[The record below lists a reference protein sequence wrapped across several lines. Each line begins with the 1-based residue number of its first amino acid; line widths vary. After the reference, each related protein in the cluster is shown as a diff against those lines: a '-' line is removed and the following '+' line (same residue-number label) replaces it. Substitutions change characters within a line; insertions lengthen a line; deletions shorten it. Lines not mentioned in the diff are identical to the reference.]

1 MSAARD
7 TTSDV
12 RTGEAPYTQPE
23 KRKIIAAASFGW
35 GLEFFDLQLLA
46 LSGAAIIA
54 EFGISTAQLGAA
66 FTTQLVAT
74 ALGGVLFGWLADLYG
89 RRRVLTWTIW
99 VFAVSTAAVA
109 FVPSFGWLLVLRFI
123 TGLGTGGEWAVGFS
137 LLNEAWTPKRRG
149 LAGGLV
155 QASLWPAFALAIFV
169 TGAVSD
175 WRHAFL
181 IGLFP
186 AAFAIWVRLRC
197 PESRQWEAM
206 RALRMDRSAE
216 GRPSAGTLAREA
228 ARPLREIFG
237 RNVVRI
243 TVVGTLVVFGAQY
256 SYYVYSSWMPVY
268 LTESLGF
275 SPEDSR
281 AILYA
286 GAAISFVTYIAAGA
300 LGDIWGRRNALL
312 SFAAVQLVAFG
323 AFAILNATDAA
334 PAPIVASYLVISF
347 GLGYFGIFGVWFGEL
362 FSTPMRATGS
372 AFCYSVGRGLASFG
386 PTVVGVLAANYGLGG
401 GISTGVAAVLL
412 MMVLALLLEE
422 RRGRVITATD

>member
-1 MSAARD
+1 MTVEDREGPAR
-7 TTSDV
+7 
-12 RTGEAPYTQPE
+12 EEKEQPYTRSERRQ
-23 KRKIIAAASFGW
+23 IIAAASFGW

-46 LSGAAIIA
+46 LSGAAIIE
-54 EFGISTAQLGAA
+54 EFGITKGQLGAA

-99 VFAVSTAAVA
+99 VFALSTAAVA

-137 LLNEAWTPKRRG
+137 LLNEAWSPKRRG

-169 TGAVSD
+169 TGVVSD

-181 IGLFP
+181 VGLFP
-186 AAFAIWVRLRC
+186 AAFAIYIRLRC

-206 RALRMDRSAE
+206 RDART
-216 GRPSAGTLAREA
+216 AGGGAARAAREA
-228 ARPLREIFG
+228 GQPIRDIFSRPVL
-237 RNVVRI
+237 RI
-243 TVVGTLVVFGAQY
+243 TVIGTLVVFGAQY
-256 SYYVYSSWMPVY
+256 SYYVYSSWAPVY
-268 LTESLGF
+268 LTETLGL
-275 SPEDSR
+275 SKSDSR
-281 AILYA
+281 TILYS
-286 GAAISFVTYIAAGA
+286 GAAIAFVTYIAAGA
-300 LGDIWGRRNALL
+300 LGDRWGRRNSLL
-312 SFAAVQLVAFG
+312 SFAVVQLVAFAAFTLLNVADAG
-323 AFAILNATDAA
+323 AG
-334 PAPIVASYLVISF
+334 PIVVSYLAISF

-386 PTVVGVLAANYGLGG
+386 PYLVGALAANYGLGG
-401 GISTGVAAVLL
+401 GISTGLIAVVL
-412 MMVLALLLEE
+412 MMVLATLLGE
-422 RRGRVITATD
+422 RRGRVITADD

>member
-1 MSAARD
+1 MSVAD
-7 TTSDV
+7 GTTT
-12 RTGEAPYTQPE
+12 TGQDRAPYTRSE

-54 EFGISTAQLGAA
+54 EFGISPAQLGVA

-74 ALGGVLFGWLADLYG
+74 AIGGILFGWLADLYG

-155 QASLWPAFALAIFV
+155 QAALWPAFALAIFV

-186 AAFAIWVRLRC
+186 VAFAIWIRLRC

-206 RALRMDRSAE
+206 RELRLSGSTE
-216 GRPSAGTLAREA
+216 GRPSGGTLAREA
-228 ARPLREIFG
+228 AQPFKDIFS
-237 RNVVRI
+237 RDVVRI

-268 LTESLGF
+268 LTQTLGF
-275 SPEDSR
+275 SPGDSR
-281 AILYA
+281 SILYA

-300 LGDIWGRRNALL
+300 LGDKWGRRNALL

-323 AFAILNATDAA
+323 FFAFLNAVDAGRG
-334 PAPIVASYLVISF
+334 PIVLSYLAISF

-401 GISTGVAAVLL
+401 GISTGLVAVLL
-412 MMVLALLLEE
+412 MMVLSTLLTE

>member
-1 MSAARD
+1 MSAAD
-7 TTSDV
+7 ETMVSPGTTGS
-12 RTGEAPYTQPE
+12 PYTQAE
-23 KRKIIAAASFGW
+23 KRTIIAAASFGW

-46 LSGAAIIA
+46 LSGAAIID
-54 EFGISTAQLGAA
+54 EFGISKAQLGAA

-74 ALGGVLFGWLADLYG
+74 AVGGVVFGWLADLYG

-99 VFAVSTAAVA
+99 VFALSTAGVA

-155 QASLWPAFALAIFV
+155 QSALWPAFALAIFV
-169 TGAVSD
+169 SGIVSD

-181 IGLFP
+181 IGVFP
-186 AAFAIWVRLRC
+186 AAFAIWIRLRC
-197 PESRQWEAM
+197 PESRQWEAL
-206 RALRMDRSAE
+206 RAERLRE
-216 GRPSAGTLAREA
+216 TGKERPSAATLAREA
-228 ARPLREIFG
+228 AQPLRGIFSG
-237 RNVVRI
+237 KVLRI
-243 TVVGTLVVFGAQY
+243 TLIGTLVVFGAQY

-268 LTESLGF
+268 LTDTLGL
-275 SPEDSR
+275 SAGQSR
-281 AILYA
+281 AVLYA
-286 GAAISFVTYIAAGA
+286 GAAVALVTYIIAGA
-300 LGDIWGRRNALL
+300 LGDRWGRRNALL
-312 SFAAVQLVAFG
+312 SFAAIQLLSFI
-323 AFAILNATDAA
+323 AFAILNATDSS
-334 PAPIVASYLVISF
+334 PGLIVVSYLAISF

-386 PTVVGVLAANYGLGG
+386 PTIVGVLAGKYGLGG
-401 GISTGVAAVLL
+401 GISTGLLAVLL
-412 MMVLALLLEE
+412 MMVLATQLQE